1 MKIAIIDY
9 EIGNLANVYNA
20 WRRLGQ
26 DPVITRDPQVIREAA
41 LVELPGV
48 GAIRDAMAN
57 LPKFDLIPLLQ
68 EEVKAGKFFM
78 GVCLGMHALFER
90 DFEGGTYDC
99 LGFLPGDVVP
109 FETKLKVPHMGWNE
123 LEFRKANHWLR
134 QGLPAIP
141 MCILSIPI
149 INHRQIRPMSLLR
162 QNTTDLYR
170 LFAVSIM
177 SWGCSFTRKK
187 AAA

>member
-57 LPKFDLIPLLQ
+57 LQKFDLIPLLQ

-99 LGFLPGDVVP
+99 LGFLPGDVPVCSLSLSCV
-109 FETKLKVPHMGWNE
+109 FAFRWYLKNCDQRE
-123 LEFRKANHWLR
+123 KFSLR
-134 QGLPAIP
+134 
-141 MCILSIPI
+141 
-149 INHRQIRPMSLLR
+149 
-162 QNTTDLYR
+162 
-170 LFAVSIM
+170 
-177 SWGCSFTRKK
+177 
-187 AAA
+187 